1 MNKTNTDLE
10 ELNDVELKHPDDL
23 FVNLHGLS
31 RPLTLMNLSI
41 VIVNWN
47 TCDLLEQ
54 CLRSIFAHPPSGD
67 FEVWVVDNASTDGSR
82 EMVQTKF
89 PSVQLLVNED
99 NPGFARANNQA
110 IHHTFGKYIL
120 LLNPDT
126 VVMPGT
132 LAELI
137 QFMDEN
143 PQAGVAG
150 PRLLN
155 PDQSLQ
161 VSCYPRPTLFREFWR
176 MFHLESI
183 SHQGTYPME
192 LWSLEIC
199 KEVDVLKGAC
209 LILRRDTLNQV
220 GLLDED
226 YFIYSEE
233 VDLCY
238 RVQRAGWRLYWVPQA
253 QLIHFGGQSTQQVA
267 QEMFLM
273 LYKGKIL
280 YFRKHYGKLAVQI
293 YKFILFMAS
302 LWRLVLLPL
311 VFLEEPS
318 HRQKHLVLSSNYWRL
333 IGELPGY

>member
-1 MNKTNTDLE
+1 MI
-10 ELNDVELKHPDDL
+10 
-23 FVNLHGLS
+23 
-31 RPLTLMNLSI
+31 LSI
-41 VIVNWN
+41 VIVSWN

-54 CLRSIFAHPPSGD
+54 CLRSIFAHPPADD
-67 FEVWVVDNASTDGSR
+67 FEVWVVDNESHDGSQ
-82 EMVQTKF
+82 EMVQANF
-89 PSVQLLVNED
+89 PLVHLLGNGA
-99 NPGFARANNQA
+99 NSGFARANNEA
-110 IHHTFGKYIL
+110 IRRTCGKYIL

-126 VVMPGT
+126 LVMPGT
-132 LAELI
+132 LDKLI
-137 QFMDEN
+137 QFMDGN
-143 PQAGVAG
+143 PEAGVAG

-176 MFHLESI
+176 MFHLDPLSP
-183 SHQGTYPME
+183 QGTYPME
-192 LWSLEIC
+192 RWSIEAC

-209 LILRRDTLNQV
+209 LILRREMLNQV

-238 RVQRAGWRLYWVPQA
+238 RVQKAGWKLYWVPQA

-273 LYKGKIL
+273 LYKGKVL
-280 YFRKHYGKLAVQI
+280 YFRKHYSRLEVQI
-293 YKFILFMAS
+293 YKFILYIAS
-302 LWRLVLLPL
+302 IWRLVLLPL

-318 HRQKHLVLSSNYWRL
+318 RRQKHLVLSTNYWRL
-333 IGELPGY
+333 IEALPGY